1 LVVELGYFCCLC
13 EFGVK
18 RSGNR
23 RCLFSLLIVHLVV
36 ELGYFC
42 CLCEFGVKRSGNR
55 RCLAQGA

>member
-1 LVVELGYFCCLC
+1 
-13 EFGVK
+13 
-18 RSGNR
+18 
-23 RCLFSLLIVHLVV
+23 LFSLLIVHLVV